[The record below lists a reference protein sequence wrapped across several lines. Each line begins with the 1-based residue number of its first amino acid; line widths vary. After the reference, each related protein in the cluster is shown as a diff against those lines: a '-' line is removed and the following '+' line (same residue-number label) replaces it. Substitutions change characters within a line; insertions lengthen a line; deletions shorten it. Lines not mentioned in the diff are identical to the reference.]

1 MKKDYWILKVF
12 IITFILSICFSF
24 ITNVMSA
31 SFNSIV
37 LIIILLCVIAIGII
51 FDIIGTSCMSANESS
66 FHSIASK
73 KISGAKE
80 AINMLKNR
88 NKISSICNDI
98 VGDVCGIISG
108 GLGAVIAISI
118 ASTTGLN
125 NVLVS
130 VITSAVVSSLTV
142 GGKAIFKNISIK
154 NADKIIFTVGKIKH
168 FFRVK

>member
-1 MKKDYWILKVF
+1 MLYNLIG
-12 IITFILSICFSF
+12 IIALLLTFFF
-24 ITNVMSA
+24 A
-31 SFNSIV
+31 KSFNSII
-37 LIIILLCVIAIGII
+37 LIVILLCVIAIGII

-142 GGKAIFKNISIK
+142 GGKAIFKNLAIK

>member
-1 MKKDYWILKVF
+1 
-12 IITFILSICFSF
+12 
-24 ITNVMSA
+24 
-31 SFNSIV
+31 
-37 LIIILLCVIAIGII
+37 
-51 FDIIGTSCMSANESS
+51 MSANESS

-130 VITSAVVSSLTV
+130 VITSAIVSSLTV
-142 GGKAIFKNISIK
+142 GGKAIFKNVAIK